1 MNAMNDE
8 NKDAPVAVVTG
19 GSRGIGR
26 AIAVALA
33 KQGWNICFS
42 YMSNEDAAAETSA
55 QVKAAGGRVLAV
67 QADVANRAD
76 IKRLFEAS
84 TQAFGRLD
92 ALVNNAG
99 VVGEPRSI
107 LDADDAHLTAVF
119 RTNVLGSFFCTSE
132 AARLM
137 STQKGGHGGAIV
149 NMSSAAARH
158 GGMPNEAHYAASKGA
173 MDSFSVALAKEL
185 APHGIRVNAVR
196 PGLINTEIHEAHGG
210 QELINRIGP
219 TVPIGRAGTA
229 AEVAE
234 VVAFLCGPLSSYMLG
249 TLVDVSGGR

>member
-1 MNAMNDE
+1 MNKVQQA
-8 NKDAPVAVVTG
+8 APVAVVTG

-26 AIAVALA
+26 AVAVALA
-33 KQGWNICFS
+33 KQGWNVCFS
-42 YMSNEDAAAETSA
+42 YVANAAAAQETTAS
-55 QVKAAGGRVLAV
+55 VIAAGGRALAV
-67 QADVANRAD
+67 KADVASPED
-76 IKRLFEAS
+76 IRRLFAAAFQE
-84 TQAFGRLD
+84 FGRID

-99 VVGEPRSI
+99 IVGEPRSI

-119 RTNVLGSFFCTSE
+119 RTNVLGSFFCVSE

-137 STQKGGHGGAIV
+137 STQRGGHGGTIV

-173 MDSFSVALAKEL
+173 IDSFTFALAKEL

-210 QELINRIGP
+210 QDLVNRIGP

-229 AEVAE
+229 EEVAE
-234 VVAFLCGPLSSYMLG
+234 VVAFLCGSLSSYVHG
-249 TLVDVSGGR
+249 TLVDVTGGR